1 MKMKMKLPIIS
12 SIFNSRA
19 KIDENVIVSMTH
31 NVVHGSLDTMWDLI
45 QHELQLQILVTN
57 IHVIKYEKN
66 IELANEIA
74 RFNGLDYFS

>member
-1 MKMKMKLPIIS
+1 
-12 SIFNSRA
+12 
-19 KIDENVIVSMTH
+19 MTH

-45 QHELQLQILVTN
+45 QLEMQLQILVTN